1 MAFDFKHA
9 SEADRKKEYDRIA
22 KEIGDD
28 NFFTKKELNYL
39 PEALA
44 DGEQVLAFTS
54 GFLDGNTWLL
64 TLTDRRLIFLDK
76 GMLYGLKQTSI
87 DLDKVNSVTSSTGL
101 IFGSITI
108 QDGASSRLI
117 NNVSKKSIVA
127 FTNKVQG
134 AIEARKTPQQ
144 QPQKNASNEVDDV
157 TAKLERLASL
167 LEKGILTPEEFA
179 QQKAK
184 LLA

>member
-1 MAFDFKHA
+1 
-9 SEADRKKEYDRIA
+9 
-22 KEIGDD
+22 
-28 NFFTKKELNYL
+28 
-39 PEALA
+39 
-44 DGEQVLAFTS
+44 
-54 GFLDGNTWLL
+54 
-64 TLTDRRLIFLDK
+64 
-76 GMLYGLKQTSI
+76 MLYGLKQTSI

-127 FTNKVQG
+127 FTNKIQG